1 MSLSAFEIPTERV
14 QLNPGCPMG
23 KEFFLDV
30 RGLSATD
37 FAVLVNE
44 QETVMRWLFEGANID
59 DQAELMN
66 QLAVRST
73 GFLALVIALAAG
85 EPEYAF
91 KIALLPIPTQIQLA
105 TTVARLTMPEG
116 LKKSLEQI
124 NIAISPLLKEF
135 KSLNGKEEQRKESKK
150 NRK

>member
-14 QLNPGCPMG
+14 QLNPGCPIG

-30 RGLSATD
+30 RGLSAAD

-44 QETVMRWLFEGANID
+44 QEAVMRWLFEGANLD
-59 DQAELMN
+59 DQTELMN

-116 LKKSLEQI
+116 LKKSLAQI

-135 KSLNGKEEQRKESKK
+135 KSLNGKEGLAKEGKK

>member
-1 MSLSAFEIPTERV
+1 MSLSEFEIPMERV
-14 QLNPGCPMG
+14 QLNPGCPIG
-23 KEFFLDV
+23 KEAFINV
-30 RGLSATD
+30 RGLSASD

-44 QETVMRWLFEGANID
+44 HETVMHWLFDGANLE
-59 DQAELMN
+59 DQAQLMN

-91 KIALLPIPTQIQLA
+91 KVALLPIPTQIQLA
-105 TTVARLTMPEG
+105 TTVARMTMPEG

-124 NIAISPLLKEF
+124 KIAISPLLKEF
-135 KSLNGKEEQRKESKK
+135 KSLSANGVQAEERKKS
-150 NRK
+150 RK

>member
-1 MSLSAFEIPTERV
+1 MSLSAFEIPRERV
-14 QLNPGCPMG
+14 QLNPGCPVG

-30 RGLSATD
+30 RGLSAAD

-44 QETVMRWLFEGANID
+44 QETVMRWLFEGANLD
-59 DQAELMN
+59 DQAEMMN

-73 GFLALVIALAAG
+73 GFLALVVALAAG
-85 EPEYAF
+85 EPEFAF

-116 LKKSLEQI
+116 LKKSLDQI
-124 NIAISPLLKEF
+124 RMAISPLLNEF
-135 KSLNGKEEQRKESKK
+135 KSLSANGEQAKESKK
-150 NRK
+150 NKH

>member
-1 MSLSAFEIPTERV
+1 
-14 QLNPGCPMG
+14 MG

-44 QETVMRWLFEGANID
+44 QETVMRWLFEGANLD

-116 LKKSLEQI
+116 LKKAWSRSTSQ
-124 NIAISPLLKEF
+124 SH
-135 KSLNGKEEQRKESKK
+135 RCSK
-150 NRK
+150 NSRV